1 MVCLM
6 PSLKNVNI
14 EDIVFDSFHRGKAW
28 NSAYS
33 WCMDSLPG
41 ALAALLVAALASSM
55 VSVMAQ
61 AQLPVGAQWTLVG
74 LGLAATYW
82 VLRKCPKLSSRT
94 FGFPPAYEALRCE
107 LIRILIE
114 ASGEHEKEDVM
125 VRVMLN
131 DQMVWMSLEVAK
143 QSPWESLRRLDR
155 LFGQEPSAPIPKK
168 LQGLVAEAISAWEKN
183 SKNNRLMFVG
193 RVPSVWQGGDYRHG

>member
-6 PSLKNVNI
+6 PTLKNVSI
-14 EDIVFDSFHRGKAW
+14 EEIVFDSFHRGKAW
-28 NSAYS
+28 KSAYS

-41 ALAALLVAALASSM
+41 AVAALLVARVGSVPVSAAVHATLSAGVQWAL
-55 VSVMAQ
+55 
-61 AQLPVGAQWTLVG
+61 VGA
-74 LGLAATYW
+74 GLAAAYW
-82 VLRKCPKLSSRT
+82 ALRKCPKLSSRT
-94 FGFPPAYEALRCE
+94 FGFPLAYAVMRCE

-114 ASGEHEKEDVM
+114 AGSECEEKNVM

-143 QSPWESLRRLDR
+143 ESPWDSLRRLDR

-168 LQGLVAEAISAWEKN
+168 LQDLVAEAISAWEKN
-183 SKNNRLMFVG
+183 SKNNRLLFVG
-193 RVPSVWQGGDYRHG
+193 RVPTT

>member
-1 MVCLM
+1 MS
-6 PSLKNVNI
+6 PPTNVNI
-14 EDIVFDSFHRGKAW
+14 ENIVFDSFHRGRAW

-41 ALAALLVAALASSM
+41 AVAALLVAALASSM
-55 VSVMAQ
+55 VSVLAQ
-61 AQLPVGAQWTLVG
+61 AQLPVGAQWVLVG
-74 LGLAATYW
+74 LGLASAYW

-94 FGFPPAYEALRCE
+94 FGFPLAYAAMRCE

-114 ASGEHEKEDVM
+114 ASDEHKTENVM

-131 DQMVWMSLEVAK
+131 NQMIWMSLEVAK
-143 QSPWESLRRLDR
+143 QSPWDSLRRLDR
-155 LFGQEPSAPIPKK
+155 LFGQEPSASLPQK
-168 LQGLVAEAISAWEKN
+168 LQDLVAEAISAWEKN

-193 RVPSVWQGGDYRHG
+193 RVPTA

>member
-1 MVCLM
+1 M
-6 PSLKNVNI
+6 PTLKNVSI
-14 EDIVFDSFHRGKAW
+14 EEIVFDSFHRGKAW
-28 NSAYS
+28 KSAYS

-41 ALAALLVAALASSM
+41 AVAALLVARVGSVPVSAAVHATLSAGVQWAL
-55 VSVMAQ
+55 
-61 AQLPVGAQWTLVG
+61 VGA
-74 LGLAATYW
+74 GLAAAYW
-82 VLRKCPKLSSRT
+82 ALRKCPKLSSRT
-94 FGFPPAYEALRCE
+94 FGFPLAYAVMRCE

-114 ASGEHEKEDVM
+114 AGSECEEKNVM

-143 QSPWESLRRLDR
+143 ESPWDSLRRLDR

-168 LQGLVAEAISAWEKN
+168 LQDLVAEAISAWEKN

-193 RVPSVWQGGDYRHG
+193 RVPTT